1 MPIVE
6 SLRLGD
12 MAKGEPVP
20 ESVYHV
26 RIAKAELKTA
36 AASDKNPDPYPYLS
50 VALVITGD
58 SPEEFHGR
66 QVFTF
71 CTLEP
76 GKNFSLRQLAVAVFG
91 EDEEL
96 DIMEVINEGRF
107 VDGELLAAVGIQK
120 AGKGADGKWY
130 EARNQIKKFLPLKS

>member
-20 ESVYHV
+20 ESIYHV
-26 RIAKAELKTA
+26 RILKADLKTA
-36 AASDKNPDPYPYLS
+36 QPSDKNPDPYPYLS

-58 SPEEFHGR
+58 SPEEHHGR

-76 GKNFSLRQLAVAVFG
+76 GKNFTLRQLATAVFG
-91 EDEEL
+91 EDEDL
-96 DIMEVINEGRF
+96 DIMEVISEGRF
-107 VDGELLAAVGIQK
+107 VEAELLAAIGIQK
-120 AGKGADGKWY
+120 AGKGADGKHY
-130 EARNQIKKFLPLKS
+130 EARNQVKKFLPLQA